1 MFLRVLL
8 GAEVGDYFVSYGI
21 VGVAVATLV
30 DVDVGGDKLQAV
42 DEYIVANLLKRVGDG
57 HRL

>member
-8 GAEVGDYFVSYGI
+8 GAEVSDYFGCYGI

-42 DEYIVANLLKRVGDG
+42 DEYIVANRLK
-57 HRL
+57 